1 MKKTIIASVLAA
13 SVSTVAVAHESE
25 QHHETVNISS
35 ESCNLKFQNKLSISP
50 DLVTIDAQSGKVE
63 IDQSGNLTVNG
74 EVQQVSSN
82 DQTLLSQY
90 AQTVR
95 EQVPQVAEIAMDG
108 VELAGVALSEVG
120 EAFGISNMAA
130 MDDMMNEVSGEIQN
144 AFYEGGTFVM
154 DEGRF
159 DSIGKTFDTHFE
171 EKLEDAMQ
179 SMMVESIGSL
189 LITIGTEMVS
199 SGGDMSEFE
208 QRMERMGEQIEQ
220 KVELQAK
227 NIEQRADQLCYDF
240 KAIADQEDALQA
252 SIPLLKDYD
261 VFQVKHSES

>member
-108 VELAGVALSEVG
+108 VELDRVRAYRIKYYADLVTRKPDLEKFYFGWFRRGLEV
-120 EAFGISNMAA
+120 
-130 MDDMMNEVSGEIQN
+130 
-144 AFYEGGTFVM
+144 
-154 DEGRF
+154 
-159 DSIGKTFDTHFE
+159 
-171 EKLEDAMQ
+171 
-179 SMMVESIGSL
+179 
-189 LITIGTEMVS
+189 
-199 SGGDMSEFE
+199 
-208 QRMERMGEQIEQ
+208 
-220 KVELQAK
+220 
-227 NIEQRADQLCYDF
+227 
-240 KAIADQEDALQA
+240 
-252 SIPLLKDYD
+252 
-261 VFQVKHSES
+261 